1 VALQGFEGG
10 LVVVSHDRHLI
21 KTVADTLWLVADGK
35 LKVFDGDLDDYQQ
48 WLKTRAKAD
57 QSQSKPKDAKK
68 PPRDSLGQLRRELTQ
83 IERRIAANAA
93 EQATMN
99 ASVADPAN
107 EKRLA
112 DKRARLTR
120 DAALLESRWMEVG
133 IAIETAEAQA
143 SDG

>member
-1 VALQGFEGG
+1 
-10 LVVVSHDRHLI
+10 
-21 KTVADTLWLVADGK
+21 
-35 LKVFDGDLDDYQQ
+35 
-48 WLKTRAKAD
+48 
-57 QSQSKPKDAKK
+57 
-68 PPRDSLGQLRRELTQ
+68 
-83 IERRIAANAA
+83 
-93 EQATMN
+93 MN
-99 ASVADPAN
+99 ALVADPAN

>member
-1 VALQGFEGG
+1 
-10 LVVVSHDRHLI
+10 LI

-48 WLKTRAKAD
+48 WLKTRAKD
-57 QSQSKPKDAKK
+57 TQSQPTPKAAKK
-68 PPRDSLGQLRRELTQ
+68 PPRDPLDQLRRELTQ

-93 EQATMN
+93 ERTAMN
-99 ASVADPAN
+99 ASVADPTN
-107 EKRLA
+107 DKRLA

-120 DAALLESRWMEVG
+120 NAALLESRWMEVG
-133 IAIETAEAQA
+133 IAIEAAEAQA